1 MINTI
6 NTKQQQLANGYFKID
21 SGNELI
27 LIVGSCRSVPYANYL
42 HEWNVANGNRF
53 TIAFIDPFNFNYDL
67 KDNRVDIQEKINS
80 LETDENMLAMLRST
94 TIVIHEYY
102 ENYGMFCFDKYAE
115 KNIYKAG
122 LNPTIDIC
130 IPNFNDRFILFG
142 DIVTFDSD
150 MRKKAIADYNVIGK
164 LSEQTEGE
172 ILKVSQNNIAKFYDV
187 CFKSDIP
194 EMISYFR
201 EHFISKRLWWT
212 SNHVSKWFTLA
223 IFKHI
228 NNKFLHLDLS
238 KGFKSD
244 SDHIDMFANN
254 YTHLTKYDIKWYGYN
269 WGEDIKSLTDKL

>member
-53 TIAFIDPFNFNYDL
+53 SIAFIDPFNFNYDL
-67 KDNRVDIQEKINS
+67 KDNRVDLHEKINS

-102 ENYGMFCFDKYAE
+102 ENYGMFCFDKNAD
-115 KNIYKAG
+115 KNIYKFG
-122 LNPTIDIC
+122 LNPAIDIC

-142 DIVTFDSD
+142 DIVTFDTD
-150 MRKKAIADYNVIGK
+150 MRKKAISDYNVIGK
-164 LSEQTEGE
+164 LSEQTEFE
-172 ILKVSQNNIAKFYDV
+172 IIQISRYNLNKFYEV
-187 CFKSDIP
+187 CLKSDLE
-194 EMISYFR
+194 EMTNYFMGNYL
-201 EHFISKRLWWT
+201 FKRLWWT

-223 IFKHI
+223 VFNLI
-228 NNKFLHLDLS
+228 NDKFLHLDMS
-238 KGFKSD
+238 KGFN

-254 YTHLTKYDIKWYGYN
+254 YTHLTEYDVKWYGFD
-269 WGEDIKSLTDKL
+269 WGEEVKQLRDKL